1 MSTLL
6 KDSQAFA
13 MFNDTYQQAKQARG
27 LAEYL
32 ENTPND
38 TPQAKK
44 WHLIADR
51 LFEAVELF
59 DTMATQSNAR

>member
-1 MSTLL
+1 MSTII

-13 MFNDTYQQAKQARG
+13 MFNGIYQQAKQARA

-38 TPQAKK
+38 TSQAKK